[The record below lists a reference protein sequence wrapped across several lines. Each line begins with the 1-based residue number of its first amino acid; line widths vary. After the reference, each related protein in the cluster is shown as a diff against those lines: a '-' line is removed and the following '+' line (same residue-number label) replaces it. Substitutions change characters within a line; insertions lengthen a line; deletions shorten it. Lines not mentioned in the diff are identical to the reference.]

1 MARATQPAYS
11 VGKRFSWVGMGSIV
25 VLGFLFYTLIQ
36 KGQWTAM
43 YLVATIG
50 CALFFVVVALD
61 LGIKPRGTKENEDR
75 ES

>member
-11 VGKRFSWVGMGSIV
+11 AGKRFSWVGMGSIV

-50 CALFFVVVALD
+50 CALFFIVVALD
-61 LGIKPRGTKENEDR
+61 LGIKPPANGNNRDE
-75 ES
+75 